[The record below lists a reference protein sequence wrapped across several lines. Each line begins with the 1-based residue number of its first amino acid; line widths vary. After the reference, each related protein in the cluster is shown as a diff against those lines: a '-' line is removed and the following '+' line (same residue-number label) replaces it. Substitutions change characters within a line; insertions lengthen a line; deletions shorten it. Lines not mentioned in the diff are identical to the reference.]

1 MGSPTVQRSNGTQR
15 ETLPSSSSH
24 LRISLDS
31 VLATQQ
37 PLACSP
43 RGMKMTGGASKK
55 QENWDWGRPELHTQL
70 RTLFGISLALLSPSL
85 YLYHSVSLSPLSVS
99 LSPSFCLC
107 LSVFLCLC
115 LSLSHTHIYTRS
127 LYLLSALLCS
137 HNRLP
142 SLPQSLLCSE
152 RTMGVKEGRT
162 QPGET

>member
-115 LSLSHTHIYTRS
+115 LSLFFSIPPTCGSRCE
-127 LYLLSALLCS
+127 LSALYTA
-137 HNRLP
+137 LP
-142 SLPQSLLCSE
+142 LFHHCVCTL
-152 RTMGVKEGRT
+152 TI
-162 QPGET
+162 